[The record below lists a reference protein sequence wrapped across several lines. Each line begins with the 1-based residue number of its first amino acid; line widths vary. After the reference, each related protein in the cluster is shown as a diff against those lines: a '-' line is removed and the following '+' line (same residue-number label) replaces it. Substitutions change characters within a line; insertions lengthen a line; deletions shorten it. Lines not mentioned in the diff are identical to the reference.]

1 MFNKEK
7 FSFIIRNIKNIYDSQ
22 EEFSKNS
29 NIGRTSLSQYMNCRL
44 NKPPKPDILKKLANA
59 SKGITTYDELM
70 EKGCDAVILACTE
83 ISVFKEYYQVPLN
96 CVDAMDVLVRE
107 AIIRS
112 GAKYLG

>member
-1 MFNKEK
+1 M
-7 FSFIIRNIKNIYDSQ
+7 SLIYD
-22 EEFSKNS
+22 
-29 NIGRTSLSQYMNCRL
+29 
-44 NKPPKPDILKKLANA
+44 DIKGGKTGDRKKFMR
-59 SKGITTYDELM
+59 TYDELM